1 MMGYGI
7 NFIKENVER
16 ALEYLDK
23 EDVSF
28 PRKCGFVDGVLH
40 DIANYLDE
48 YEKETIGETN
58 VRWVRNDVINEFNS
72 RFDRNPTK
80 DEVEDIVDN
89 YLELNDKG
97 ADSATEVGWD
107 HIYSALDEWEA
118 DNPQETDE
126 E

>member
-1 MMGYGI
+1 MMEYGI

-16 ALEYLDK
+16 ALKYLDK
-23 EDVSF
+23 KDATYPE
-28 PRKCGFVDGVLH
+28 KCGYVSVVLK
-40 DIANYLDE
+40 DVKTYLDV

-58 VRWVRNDVINEFNS
+58 VRWLRDDVINEFCS
-72 RFDRNPTK
+72 RFSRNPTK

-97 ADSATEVGWD
+97 ADSATEIGWD

-118 DNPQETDE
+118 DNPQAE
-126 E
+126 EEE